1 MVRAGNGLWRLCRWD
16 AAKQG
21 PLSPQ
26 SMLKKLHDEGYE
38 TIMYTFPPGT
48 TFGDH
53 SHSVSKKD
61 SILSGRFLFR
71 MHGEEVRRP

>member
-1 MVRAGNGLWRLCRWD
+1 
-16 AAKQG
+16 
-21 PLSPQ
+21 
-26 SMLKKLHDEGYE
+26 MLKKLHDEGYE